1 VRRSDDLAGT
11 AIAVRSIL
19 AVGDDL
25 PDRDPD
31 VTVVLADVR
40 LWRLAPTAVE
50 QDAGRRDTRGRW
62 ELFLAHDRRED
73 TNSLRRV

>member
-1 VRRSDDLAGT
+1 
-11 AIAVRSIL
+11 
-19 AVGDDL
+19 
-25 PDRDPD
+25 
-31 VTVVLADVR
+31 VR